1 MGRVQLKTVG
11 MIFIPTTMLFYAK
24 KGVKKHHQFNDSY
37 YIHIHAS
44 SCKVVGQMEFEMY
57 LASLAVWRKRSSVL
71 WLSKLL
77 NFHLEQ
83 QRPSHNWN
91 HAALAGVTGGPH
103 WWQVIWG
110 RTHSSVSLTSS
121 SCLVG
126 CCLQSCPDP
135 QDESPRSSTGLTSKW
150 RIQRILSAQ
159 PQWVFEH
166 SSQRAMQN
174 QWLVTRV
181 QVQVR
186 CKEPLEHHALAPMWP
201 HSILPCTC
209 SPHGCTG
216 YHTS

>member
-1 MGRVQLKTVG
+1 M
-11 MIFIPTTMLFYAK
+11 PK
-24 KGVKKHHQFNDSY
+24 KGGGEHHQFNDSY

-71 WLSKLL
+71 WLSKLP
-77 NFHLEQ
+77 NVHLEQ
-83 QRPSHNWN
+83 QCPSHNWN

-150 RIQRILSAQ
+150 RIQQILRAQ
-159 PQWVFEH
+159 PQWVLAVTVAREPCKINGWLPEYKCKWGARNHLNITH
-166 SSQRAMQN
+166 SHQCDRIQFYPAHARHMVALVITLVSTQRGATVHN
-174 QWLVTRV
+174 FSL
-181 QVQVR
+181 
-186 CKEPLEHHALAPMWP
+186 
-201 HSILPCTC
+201 
-209 SPHGCTG
+209 
-216 YHTS
+216 